1 MRLREKLG
9 LTGIWRVRYQDP
21 GGSRSAGRDRTW
33 EGGTYRNVICNSGKA
48 LIAAWLNGENP
59 ALGSIYGAVGTGTA
73 APASTDIQLQTEI
86 ARVALAVSSR
96 NVSTVLF
103 DFFFTTGE
111 ANVAL
116 TEAGLFLA
124 ASSAANAGALLSH
137 VAISENKTS
146 SVTMTLEFSI
156 QVG

>member
-21 GGSRSAGRDRTW
+21 LGGSHGVGRRQW
-33 EGGTYRNVICNSGKA
+33 EGGTYRNVICYNGKA
-48 LIAAWLNGENP
+48 LLAEWLNGENP
-59 ALGSIYGAVGTGTA
+59 ALGPIYGAVGTGTA
-73 APASTDIQLQTEI
+73 APASSDVKLQTEI

-96 NVSTVLF
+96 NVSSVLF

-111 ANVAL
+111 ANATL